1 MAMNFMVRLSKRNRV
16 LVHLAVITLAAL
28 ALNVALQ
35 YRAQPEAQIAF
46 HETPVAVPGISFID
60 RQGGIVTMA
69 DFKGKVV
76 VLNIWATWCVPCREE
91 MPSLN
96 NLQAIMGGEDF
107 QVVALSI
114 DETGFR
120 EIEYFYEQYEIRHLV
135 IYLDEGQELY
145 DQLNVVA
152 IPTSL
157 IIDRRGLEIGRMI
170 GAATWDSDRMI
181 ATLGEIIGKGRP

>member
-35 YRAQPEAQIAF
+35 YRAKPEAQIVF

-120 EIEYFYEQYEIRHLV
+120 EIEYFYKQYEIRHLA
-135 IYLDEGQELY
+135 IYLDEGQDLY
-145 DQLNVVA
+145 DQLAVVA

-157 IIDRRGLEIGRMI
+157 IIDRQGLEIGRMI